1 MSESTAAATH
11 AEPLHETSLGIPND
25 KFGMWALIG
34 SECML
39 FGAFIATY
47 LIYVGAT
54 NDVEGVTPQ
63 EIFDIPFTSV
73 STFVLL
79 MSSLSMVLALAA
91 IQVGE
96 MRRFRIWSLATAL
109 LGAIFL
115 SGQIYE
121 YTVFVAEGMTMST
134 SPFTSAFFVLT
145 SFHGVHVAVGIFMLL
160 ALWALSM
167 MGRLPQSRALV
178 VENVGLYWHFV
189 DVVWIVIFTVVY
201 LIPSEL

>member
-1 MSESTAAATH
+1 
-11 AEPLHETSLGIPND
+11 
-25 KFGMWALIG
+25 
-34 SECML
+34 
-39 FGAFIATY
+39 
-47 LIYVGAT
+47 
-54 NDVEGVTPQ
+54 
-63 EIFDIPFTSV
+63 
-73 STFVLL
+73 
-79 MSSLSMVLALAA
+79 VLALAA